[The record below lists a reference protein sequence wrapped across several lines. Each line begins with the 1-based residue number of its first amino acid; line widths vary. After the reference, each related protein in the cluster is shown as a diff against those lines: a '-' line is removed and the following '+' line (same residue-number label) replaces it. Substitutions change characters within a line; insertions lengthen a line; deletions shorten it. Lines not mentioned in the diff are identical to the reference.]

1 MKREKKVQDDG
12 VKMPCEIA
20 IRNLGNGA
28 FKYFGVLQPDKV
40 KMKEIKLK
48 VKQD

>member
-1 MKREKKVQDDG
+1 
-12 VKMPCEIA
+12 MPCEIA

-28 FKYFGVLQPDKV
+28 FKYFGVPQPDKV